1 MIRAAIFD
9 MDGLMFDTER
19 LYGDAWLYAGRATG
33 FPITRELLDRTRGAD
48 RESCISVFREALGEA
63 FDFYGVR
70 RYRQE
75 YVDGFLEKNAFEA
88 GINGTF
94 KLSEELGLWY
104 WTGYLHG
111 WGHCQ
116 GIP

>member
-75 YVDGFLEKNAFEA
+75 YVDGFLEKNGMPLNPGLMEL
-88 GINGTF
+88 
-94 KLSEELGLWY
+94 LS
-104 WTGYLHG
+104 YLKN
-111 WGHCQ
+111 
-116 GIP
+116 